1 MSKTHRSDE
10 VAESLSTALYF
21 RNMGQ
26 QVVIVGA
33 GAAGFFAALSCKL
46 HCPEA
51 SVAVLEKSDKVLAKV
66 KVSGGGRC
74 NVTTSVTDLSV
85 LINHYP
91 RGSKQLRKCFGQFGP
106 ADTVQWFAERG
117 VDLKTEADGR
127 MFPVTDSSQ
136 TIIDCL
142 MNEAQ
147 RLGIVIRKNTPVKS
161 ITPKEDGFELS
172 CDDGESLH
180 ADRIIITA
188 GGSPKLESYR
198 WLEEL
203 GHRIEPPV
211 PSLFTFNMPDEPIT
225 AMMGLV
231 ADPVSVR
238 IQGTKLRSEGPLLI
252 THWGMS
258 GPAVLKLSAFGARTL
273 NGMGYAFAVQV
284 NWLHEATEEDARAL
298 VSAHR
303 AAHPEQQANN
313 GNPTR
318 LPSRLWVYLLN
329 RAGIAETT
337 RWADIQGKPMNR
349 LINVLVN
356 DVYSAK
362 GKTTFKEE
370 FVTCGGVSLD
380 DVDMT
385 AMQSRKCPGLHFAGE
400 ILDVDGVTG
409 GFNFQAAWTTG
420 FIAGRACAAS
430 LSE

>member
-1 MSKTHRSDE
+1 MYGPDSCRAD
-10 VAESLSTALYF
+10 YF
-21 RNMGQ
+21 RPMSE
-26 QVVIVGA
+26 QVVVIGA
-33 GAAGFFAALSCKL
+33 GAAGFFAAIACKR
-46 HCPEA
+46 HCPTA
-51 SVAVLEKSDKVLAKV
+51 SVTILEKSEKMLAKV

-74 NVTTSVTDLSV
+74 NVTTSVTDISA
-85 LINHYP
+85 LITHYP

-106 ADTVQWFAERG
+106 TDTVRWFAERG
-117 VDLKTEADGR
+117 VPLKTEADGR
-127 MFPVTDSSQ
+127 MFPITDSSQ

-147 RLGIVIRKNTPVKS
+147 RLGIVIRKSTPVKS
-161 ITPKEDGFELS
+161 IIPKEKGFELN
-172 CDDGESLH
+172 CGEGEVIH
-180 ADRIIITA
+180 ADCVIITT
-188 GGSPKLESYR
+188 GGSPKMEAYR

-211 PSLFTFNMPDEPIT
+211 PSLFTFNMPDEDIT
-225 AMMGLV
+225 ALMGVV
-231 ADPVSVR
+231 ANPVAVR

-258 GPAVLKLSAFGARTL
+258 GPAILKLSAFGARIL
-273 NGMGYAFAVQV
+273 NGMGYAFTVQL

-298 VSAHR
+298 VSTHR

-318 LPSRLWVYLLN
+318 LPSRLWVYLLS

-349 LINVLVN
+349 LINALVN
-356 DVYSAK
+356 DAYAAK

-370 FVTCGGVSLD
+370 FVTCGGVALE

-385 AMQSRKCPGLHFAGE
+385 TMQSRKCPRLHFAGE

-420 FIAGRACAAS
+420 FIAGRSCAAS